1 MGKSSSKFHQHLLN
15 GDEYAALQ
23 VFKNTPELRHH
34 LNPNN
39 SYSDNPKHYSS
50 LHLAAKHAMKPL
62 LRVFLNE
69 FGGDPNK
76 EDGEGKT
83 ALHLVCQGDLAARSS
98 SKKRRAACLVL
109 ILKCRGP
116 SEGLKKVNID
126 AVDKEG
132 NTALHYAAATGLQK
146 CVEILIS
153 QGASPFIK
161 NSCGVSA
168 CDLAVASEHCSIA
181 EFLEARMV
189 FSGDYG
195 QPEDVQE
202 AEHLLSSTEEF
213 SGLRS
218 QDLQEAKDQLLVE
231 TSDMLHV
238 PLFTAEVLLRKHE
251 WSRQSLLDAWMKDP
265 VLCCEEAGIQ
275 PPTSA
280 LRSVTPESISS
291 LKVACEQIQDE
302 YQNTSLNSPAK
313 SVPLSP
319 ETMCAICASNMS
331 SDEKLVQVPCLHQ
344 FCRSCWEGYL
354 TVKIQDGEIYNILCP
369 AFDCHHLVPVDV
381 IEQVVSP
388 HMVKRY
394 LQFDIEAFVDR
405 NPSIKWCPYPN
416 CGRAVR
422 LPESDAIP
430 QELMSMNC
438 APPLIVSHSVGCG
451 NGHYFCWECLGEPHA
466 PCGCEKW
473 KEWHEKI
480 TELKPEELEDTYA
493 DSENAANCLWMVTNS
508 KPCPN
513 CKSPTQK
520 NEGCNHMKCSKCKYD
535 YCWVCLEGWKKHSSA
550 TGGYFRCNR
559 FDAVQRAEAKANML
573 INEAEKHNKEMQEL
587 KRFIT
592 YYTKYKAHEISYK
605 CEESFMKGIDKKLES
620 LCDTLK
626 KHKISEMDMGFFE
639 EATCEL
645 LCARRTLYASYA
657 YGYFLED
664 NGYNKTIFE
673 FMQGDLEDATEKLS
687 EMVACK
693 YIQTPSQHIKQM
705 AAVVKQ
711 KRLEFITVVMKG
723 LIPPE
728 TPPNLRK
735 FQRRRYPGLL
745 GMDPVEDE
753 ELTQAIM
760 ASLKDVDPKDPWVKD
775 HVGKHTNLSAI
786 YDWPDNYND
795 EEDSSVAVVTAN
807 LFGVCSREGCS
818 KPRARNP
825 RTGQVHEYC
834 SLLCLHTDKDDDLEQ
849 HASVE
854 VDPSMDLLIAIE
866 MSKLQLTSDESF
878 SKIPDVPESALEVNA
893 AINSVDTEQETCGRC
908 ILEDTNQIQY
918 IDGASDTS
926 TSECLEISVLE
937 PSENELVADETQDNV
952 SDIHSE
958 TVALSE
964 DSELD
969 ITSSKLPTEVSFAFY
984 LKNSYEEGNLN
995 LRNMNC
1001 DQNSFDKA
1009 EKELFT
1015 EVNQTEEV
1023 SDSDLLQNND
1033 TL

>member
-1 MGKSSSKFHQHLLN
+1 MGKSSSKFHQHLSN

-23 VFKNTPELRHH
+23 IFKNTLELRHH

-39 SYSDNPKHYSS
+39 SYGNNPKHHSS

-69 FGGDPNK
+69 LGGDPNK
-76 EDGEGKT
+76 EDSDGQT
-83 ALHLVCQGDLAARSS
+83 ALHLVCQGDLTARSS
-98 SKKRRAACLVL
+98 TKKRRAACLLL
-109 ILKCRGP
+109 ILKCPGS
-116 SEGLKKVNID
+116 SEDVKKVSVD

-132 NTALHYAAATGLQK
+132 NAALHYAAATGLQK
-146 CVEILIS
+146 CVEILIC

-161 NSCGVSA
+161 NNCGMSA
-168 CDLAVASEHCSIA
+168 CDLALKSGYDGIA

-189 FSGDYG
+189 FSDDYD
-195 QPEDVQE
+195 QPEDIPE
-202 AEHLLSSTEEF
+202 SEHLLSSTEEF

-251 WSRQSLLDAWMKDP
+251 WSRQFLLDAWMKDP

-280 LRSVTPESISS
+280 LQSATPESIS
-291 LKVACEQIQDE
+291 CEQIQDE

-319 ETMCAICASNMS
+319 ETMCDICASNIH
-331 SDEKLVQVPCLHQ
+331 SDEEPVQVPCLHQ

-354 TVKIQDGEIYNILCP
+354 TVKIEDGEVQDILCP

-381 IEQVVSP
+381 IEKVVSP

-422 LPESDAIP
+422 LPESDAVP

-438 APPLIVSHSVGCG
+438 ASPLAASHSVGCG
-451 NGHYFCWECLGEPHA
+451 NGHYFCWECLGKPHA

-480 TELKPEELEDTYA
+480 AELKPEELENTYA
-493 DSENAANCLWMVTNS
+493 DTENAANCLWMVVNS

-513 CKSPTQK
+513 CKSPIQK
-520 NEGCNHMKCSKCKYD
+520 NEGCNHMKCPKCKYD
-535 YCWVCLEGWKKHSSA
+535 YCWVCLEGWKKHVSS
-550 TGGYFRCNR
+550 GYFRCNR
-559 FDAVQRAEAKANML
+559 FEAVQRAETKAKFL

-587 KRFIT
+587 KRFLT
-592 YYTKYKAHEISYK
+592 YYAKYKAHEISYK
-605 CEESFMKGIDKKLES
+605 CEEGYMKNIDKKLES
-620 LCDTLK
+620 LHNTLK
-626 KHKISEMDMGFFE
+626 TYKISEMDTSFLE
-639 EATCEL
+639 EATSEL
-645 LCARRTLYASYA
+645 LCARRTLYASYV

-673 FMQGDLEDATEKLS
+673 LMQDDLEDTTEKLS
-687 EMVACK
+687 DMVACR
-693 YIQTPSQHIKQM
+693 YIQTPSQYIKQM

-711 KRLEFITVVMKG
+711 KRLDFMTAVLKG

-735 FQRRRYPGLL
+735 SQRRRYPGLL

-760 ASLKDVDPKDPWVKD
+760 ASLKDMNPKDPWVKD
-775 HVGKHTNLSAI
+775 HLGKHTNLSAM
-786 YDWPDNYND
+786 YDWPDTYSD
-795 EEDSSVAVVTAN
+795 EEDSSVEVLTAN

-834 SLLCLHTDKDDDLEQ
+834 SLLCLHADKEEVSEQ
-849 HASVE
+849 PVSAE
-854 VDPSMDLLIAIE
+854 IDPSMDLLIAIE
-866 MSKLQLTSDESF
+866 MSKLQLTNNESL
-878 SKIPDVPESALEVNA
+878 SEIPDVPESELEVRTT
-893 AINSVDTEQETCGRC
+893 INSEDTEQEPLRQC
-908 ILEDTNQIQY
+908 ILENTNQIQY

-926 TSECLEISVLE
+926 ASECLEISVLDS
-937 PSENELVADETQDNV
+937 SESKEIGNETQDISTEV
-952 SDIHSE
+952 DSAA
-958 TVALSE
+958 VALSE
-964 DSELD
+964 ENALD
-969 ITSSKLPTEVSFAFY
+969 VTPSKLPTEVSFAFY
-984 LKNSYEEGNLN
+984 LKTSYEESNLN
-995 LRNMNC
+995 LKNMNC
-1001 DQNSFDKA
+1001 PPNSFDKT

-1015 EVNQTEEV
+1015 EVNQ
-1023 SDSDLLQNND
+1023 SDDISNSDVGENFDDL
-1033 TL
+1033 